1 MSSTQFVA
9 EGGDGSKNT
18 GCNKCRKCGETFPS
32 GNKLFRHIYSNTCTP
47 TSPPKLAPYLP
58 ALPVSPISSTLIA
71 PPKPAPYL
79 PASTTTTSTDDHI
92 LAVLSE
98 LFREARE
105 DREARRQ
112 PHRPQPSTLTTAES
126 TIPLTSLLIA
136 NNPTDSP
143 TDSFL
148 VDGSQSTFFSRQ
160 QQLYRQPCQQPYIS
174 RTYLDVSSDDEPDVK
189 SDVDLDVE
197 PDNPNVETDDLD
209 DADDLDS
216 DDHTIDDSGTDSPNN
231 WDDEYD
237 EYEDFDNGDM
247 DEYDDGDSE

>member
-1 MSSTQFVA
+1 MPTLP
-9 EGGDGSKNT
+9 SK
-18 GCNKCRKCGETFPS
+18 P
-32 GNKLFRHIYSNTCTP
+32 
-47 TSPPKLAPYLP
+47 APYLP
-58 ALPVSPISSTLIA
+58 ALPVSPVSSTLVV
-71 PPKPAPYL
+71 PSKPAPYL

-112 PHRPQPSTLTTAES
+112 PHWPQPSTLPTAES
-126 TIPLTSLLIA
+126 TIPLTSLPIA

-148 VDGSQSTFFSRQ
+148 VDGSQSTFFSRQQQ

-174 RTYLDVSSDDEPDVK
+174 RTYLDVSSDDEPDVEP
-189 SDVDLDVE
+189 DVELDVE

-216 DDHTIDDSGTDSPNN
+216 DDHIIDDSGTDSPNN

-237 EYEDFDNGDM
+237 EYEEEFDDEDFDGDDV